1 MIVFIPLVHH
11 LAKWLGVDQTF
22 NAAYG
27 QLASSSHSQNDALPD
42 SNPEKFDNLTHR
54 FFGNQW
60 YVCGLGSSEDPLLIL
75 HLDIVGQH
83 YMMYKVSLKP
93 AGAPSITG
101 KWQVSLF
108 LWGSRQRPHD
118 NSFK

>member
-1 MIVFIPLVHH
+1 MIVFIPLVHQ
-11 LAKWLGVDQTF
+11 LAKWLGVDQKF

-27 QLASSSHSQNDALPD
+27 QLASSSHSQNDVLPD
-42 SNPEKFDNLTHR
+42 SNPEKFANLTHR

-60 YVCGLGSSEDPLLIL
+60 HVCGLGSSEDPLLIL
-75 HLDIVGQH
+75 HLDIASQH

-108 LWGSRQRPHD
+108 LLGSRHRAHVT
-118 NSFK
+118 